1 MNELQVK
8 QVDFLGDTLLEAR
21 DQNGDVWVG
30 VSYICNGIGF
40 TKNEKDRQVKKV
52 QADKVLK
59 QGCVKFD
66 AGVFD
71 PNNETIALKLDFL
84 PLWLAKINIT
94 PTMESENPDVADK
107 LEAYQLKAKDVLAAA
122 FLPQQKPMTTAEI
135 VAAMAQ
141 HNVELERKVLSLE
154 TKTAEVE
161 EKLTR
166 HTDRLDSAIEIFSKP
181 LDRSWRKSINDTIN
195 RLCVE
200 NNLNYQVFKGEL
212 YAELEEAGHCDLGNR
227 QTRIRNRMKTAGT
240 TSRERQAISKIDVID
255 RDPKLKLIFDGIVRK
270 HQAQL
275 TGGK

>member
-135 VAAMAQ
+135 IAAMAQ
-141 HNVELERKVLSLE
+141 SNVELERKVLSLAE
-154 TKTAEVE
+154 TTEKVQNKLETAI
-161 EKLTR
+161 
-166 HTDRLDSAIEIFSKP
+166 DIFSQP
-181 LDRSWRKSINDTIN
+181 IDRSWRDNINQRIN
-195 RLCVE
+195 KMCMSYGLS
-200 NNLNYQVFKGEL
+200 YQDFKRQL
-212 YAELEEAGHCDLGNR
+212 YDDLERTAHCDLQDR
-227 QTRIRNRMKTAGT
+227 QTRLRSRLKRAGATTKEITAV
-240 TSRERQAISKIDVID
+240 SKLEIIERDPQLQAIFEGV
-255 RDPKLKLIFDGIVRK
+255 VRK
-270 HQAQL
+270 YQA
-275 TGGK
+275 KYSA